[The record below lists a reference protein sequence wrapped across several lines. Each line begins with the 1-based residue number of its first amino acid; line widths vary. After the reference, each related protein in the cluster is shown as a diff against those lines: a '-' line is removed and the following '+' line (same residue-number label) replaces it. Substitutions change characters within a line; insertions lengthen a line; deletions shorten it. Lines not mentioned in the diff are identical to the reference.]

1 MRMTSLRALGRS
13 SRRAAAVTL
22 ALSAL
27 GGACNLNDDYYP
39 PSTGFGGAPGS
50 FLDAGSRSEPSHAC
64 DDPQEGAS
72 CYAAKSPYAVCETKL
87 HANQACNVWLRCDD
101 DTWSADPALKQDCPT
116 DCPSTY
122 VADLPDGCSAPN
134 AGALICEYPEGTCG
148 CAPVRPDRPSSPDGG
163 ADGGEDVEDA
173 GVVDGGGDAGP
184 TVYEWK
190 CVTAEP
196 GCPRT
201 RPRVG
206 APCTRPINCD
216 YGNCVFEDGVVMTC
230 TGVWHVRTPSCNR

>member
-22 ALSAL
+22 TTSAL
-27 GGACNLNDDYYP
+27 AGACNLNDEYYP
-39 PSTGFGGAPGS
+39 SPGFGGGGGS

-64 DDPQEGAS
+64 DDPQEGTS
-72 CYAAKSPYAVCETKL
+72 CSAIGSRYATCETKL
-87 HANQACNVWLRCDD
+87 HANQACNARLHCDHA
-101 DTWSADPALKQDCPT
+101 WSAEPARKQDCPT

-134 AGALICEYPEGTCG
+134 ADALICEYPEGTCG

-173 GVVDGGGDAGP
+173 GEVDGGGDAGS

-201 RPRVG
+201 RPRAG
-206 APCTRPINCD
+206 APCTRRIDCD
-216 YGNCVFEDGVVMTC
+216 YGSCVFEDGVVMTC
-230 TGVWHVRTPSCNR
+230 TGEWSIRTPACNR